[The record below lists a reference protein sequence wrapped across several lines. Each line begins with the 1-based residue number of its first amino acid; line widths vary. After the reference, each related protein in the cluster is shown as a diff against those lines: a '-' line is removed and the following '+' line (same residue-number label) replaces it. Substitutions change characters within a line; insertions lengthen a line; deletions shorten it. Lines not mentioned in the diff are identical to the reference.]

1 MTYELTSAD
10 KQLIG
15 ALQEDAR
22 LSSAQLGELV
32 NMSAS
37 PAWRRVKRLEEEGII
52 TGYHATVD
60 RRKLGYGVLAFV
72 TITIDRQD
80 TATSAEFEKGVAAIP
95 EVITCHGVSGSVDFV
110 LIVVAPDLDSYSQI
124 VFEKMRRLPGVKK
137 LRSSFSI
144 KATKESAGY
153 PVGFAPVPADRT

>member
-1 MTYELTSAD
+1 MTDDLAPID
-10 KQLIG
+10 KKLIS
-15 ALQEDAR
+15 ALQGDAR

-72 TITIDRQD
+72 SITVDRQD
-80 TATSAEFEKGVAAIP
+80 GANAVAFEQGVAGIP
-95 EVITCHGVSGSVDFV
+95 EVVLCHGVSGSVDFV
-110 LIVVAPDLDSYSQI
+110 MVVVARDLDHYSKR
-124 VFEKMRRLPGVKK
+124 VFEKIRRLPGVKE

-144 KATKESAGY
+144 KAIKESNGY
-153 PVGFAPVPADRT
+153 PMDCAPGAPDAA